1 MDAVFI
7 VSRVVHIV
15 AAMIWFGGAIVS
27 AFFLDPTAKALG
39 PAGQSFMDHLINRRR
54 LGMMFPMVAALTV
67 MSGAVLYWRDSAGL
81 NMTWIASPTGV
92 AFTVGGLAGLAAF
105 AGGAVLIGPS
115 ATDQAAV
122 ARELAAGNGVATA
135 GQRERLER
143 ADRRLKLASWID
155 LPLLIVAA
163 PTMALART
171 WHRDAF
177 PYCLYLNS
185 TR

>member
-1 MDAVFI
+1 MDAVFVI
-7 VSRVVHIV
+7 ARMVHVV

-54 LGMMFPMVAALTV
+54 LGIMFPVVAALTV
-67 MSGAVLYWRDSAGL
+67 GSGAIIYWRDSAGL
-81 NMTWIASPTGV
+81 DVAWIASPTGI

-115 ATDQAAV
+115 VTDQAAV
-122 ARELAAGNGVATA
+122 ARELAAGNGVPTA
-135 GQRERLER
+135 QQRERLER
-143 ADRRLKLASWID
+143 ADRRLKLASRLD

-163 PTMALART
+163 LTMALAR
-171 WHRDAF
+171 
-177 PYCLYLNS
+177 YLA
-185 TR
+185 

>member
-1 MDAVFI
+1 MDAVFV
-7 VSRVVHIV
+7 VSRVVHIL

-54 LGMMFPMVAALTV
+54 LGMMFPVVAALTV
-67 MSGAVLYWRDSAGL
+67 VSGAILYWRDSAGL
-81 NMTWIASPTGV
+81 DLTWITSPTGV

-115 ATDQAAV
+115 VTAQAAV

-135 GQRERLER
+135 QQRERLER
-143 ADRRLKLASWID
+143 ADRRLTLASRID

-163 PTMALART
+163 LTMALAR
-171 WHRDAF
+171 
-177 PYCLYLNS
+177 YLA
-185 TR
+185 